1 MFGMLLVPDTVLRS
15 LALGAI
21 LVGIVSVV
29 AALTLLPAVLSLL
42 GDRVNALRIPVVG
55 RRAIGAPARRA
66 ALVGARPR
74 RHAASAREPRGGDGA
89 PLGLALPVLSIDT
102 GSPGSARCPT
112 ASRPSR
118 ASTH

>member
-55 RRAIGAPARRA
+55 RRAISQRRLGGPLLVGARRA
-66 ALVGARPR
+66 A
-74 RHAASAREPRGGDGA
+74 
-89 PLGLALPVLSIDT
+89 
-102 GSPGSARCPT
+102 
-112 ASRPSR
+112 
-118 ASTH
+118 